1 MGRIK
6 KTTKYRLLI
15 KEGNVIWEDSTW
27 NTWTDAR
34 NYIYS
39 YFETMEL
46 LHLERVFEIKVWR
59 V

>member
-1 MGRIK
+1 MGRLK
-6 KTTKYRLLI
+6 KQTKYRLLI

-27 NTWTDAR
+27 DTWKDAQ
-34 NYIYS
+34 NYILA
-39 YFETMEL
+39 YFETQNL